1 MYSGDRV
8 YPGKLNVKLR
18 RMERV
23 RESYSNRM
31 EKIEVDEEMDRHN
44 LLAESWC
51 WELVFV
57 SQVES
62 VVLERE
68 TSSTFLSQT
77 EIDPVNYELGT
88 L

>member
-1 MYSGDRV
+1 M
-8 YPGKLNVKLR
+8 
-18 RMERV
+18 
-23 RESYSNRM
+23 
-31 EKIEVDEEMDRHN
+31 DEEMDRHN